1 MKGEDAVLYKAREE
15 NAPEADGTGKP
26 LPARKRKVPVQCPPP
41 APDGSETGARVER
54 YKRRHWAAYDADGIL
69 VCVCVY
75 RKGAEEVV
83 RRVAPTAS
91 PSK

>member
-1 MKGEDAVLYKAREE
+1 VLYKALQE
-15 NAPEADGTGKP
+15 NAREAECTDT
-26 LPARKRKVPVQCPPP
+26 LRPARKRKVPIPCPPP
-41 APDGSETGARVER
+41 VPCETETGARVEK

-83 RRVAPTAS
+83 RRVAPPAG
-91 PSK
+91 PSE

>member
-1 MKGEDAVLYKAREE
+1 VLYKALEE
-15 NAPEADGTGKP
+15 NAREADRTGTP
-26 LPARKRKVPVQCPPP
+26 CTARKRKGPVQCPHPV
-41 APDGSETGARVER
+41 PDGNGSGARVEK

-83 RRVAPTAS
+83 RRVVPPAAPS
-91 PSK
+91 E

>member
-1 MKGEDAVLYKAREE
+1 MKGEETVLYKALEETARET
-15 NAPEADGTGKP
+15 DITGHP
-26 LPARKRKVPVQCPPP
+26 RPARRKKVSAQSPPP
-41 APDGSETGARVER
+41 VPDASETGARVEK

-83 RRVAPTAS
+83 RRVAPPAG
-91 PSK
+91 PSE